1 MLKSD
6 LRPSYK
12 SKRKEISEES
22 ILQLSKLIAA
32 QLQDNFSEVE
42 TTHLFLSIKKF
53 QEVDTFQIIENL
65 RHNDLITCT
74 GITDFNNGTMKTVA
88 FTEEI
93 EIKTSAFGVPEPI
106 GGPAIDNLEI
116 DRIIIPLLAYDLLGN
131 RVGYG
136 KGFYDRFLAS
146 CRPDIEKIGL
156 SFFEP
161 VDIISDINQNDVKL
175 DFCVTP
181 NYIHHF

>member
-6 LRPSYK
+6 LRKSYK
-12 SKRKEISEES
+12 SKRKELSENSLAE
-22 ILQLSKLIAA
+22 LSGQIASN
-32 QLQDNFSEVE
+32 LKENFEQADI
-42 TTHLFLSIKKF
+42 THIFLSIEKF
-53 QEVDTFQIIENL
+53 QEVNTNPIIENL

-74 GITDFNNGTMKTVA
+74 GITDFNKGTMNTVA

-93 EIKTSAFGVPEPI
+93 EIKISDFGVPEPI

-116 DRIIIPLLAYDLLGN
+116 DRVIIPLLAYDNNGN

-146 CRPDIEKIGL
+146 CRPDVEKVGL

-161 VDIISDINQNDVKL
+161 VSVISDVNENDIKL

-181 NYIHHF
+181 KRIYRF